1 MNFFIT
7 WISSIIYCVA
17 LPNLSQIRA
26 FLWLKRILIGIVYST
41 SRLIYKCYL
50 IALRC
55 LKFVCESKRK
65 FPIFLFFLKHKCC
78 CFFLLCTFCTGLIF
92 GNGIFC
98 KNFGIDFQNTGK
110 ITTSFIVSIYVKL
123 PLNKARKEILMPF
136 DSKRGLKKRHVVTM
150 TMTFPTCHF
159 SIALLSICNKVRLM
173 NT

>member
-1 MNFFIT
+1 MNFCIT

-26 FLWLKRILIGIVYST
+26 FLWLKRILIGIVYGT

-110 ITTSFIVSIYVKL
+110 ITTSVIAKSIKL
-123 PLNKARKEILMPF
+123 QIKVYQYYGTFLHPNYISRKF
-136 DSKRGLKKRHVVTM
+136 SVVNNNQ
-150 TMTFPTCHF
+150 
-159 SIALLSICNKVRLM
+159 SLWYKLLWAWR
-173 NT
+173 

>member
-110 ITTSFIVSIYVKL
+110 ITISVIAKSIKL
-123 PLNKARKEILMPF
+123 QIKVYQYYGTFLHPNYISRKF
-136 DSKRGLKKRHVVTM
+136 SVVNNNQ
-150 TMTFPTCHF
+150 
-159 SIALLSICNKVRLM
+159 SLWYKLLWAWR
-173 NT
+173 

>member
-1 MNFFIT
+1 MFNVACEFLYNLT

-110 ITTSFIVSIYVKL
+110 ITTSFIAKSIKL
-123 PLNKARKEILMPF
+123 Q
-136 DSKRGLKKRHVVTM
+136 LKVYQYFGTLLHPNNISQKFSVVNNNQ
-150 TMTFPTCHF
+150 
-159 SIALLSICNKVRLM
+159 SLWYKLLWAWS
-173 NT
+173 

>member
-1 MNFFIT
+1 MNFCIT
-7 WISSIIYCVA
+7 WISSILIYCVA

-110 ITTSFIVSIYVKL
+110 ITISVIAKSIKL
-123 PLNKARKEILMPF
+123 QIKVYQYYGTFLHPNYISRKF
-136 DSKRGLKKRHVVTM
+136 SVVNNNQ
-150 TMTFPTCHF
+150 
-159 SIALLSICNKVRLM
+159 SLWYKLLWAWR
-173 NT
+173 

>member
-1 MNFFIT
+1 MNFCIT

-92 GNGIFC
+92 GNGIFY

-110 ITTSFIVSIYVKL
+110 ITISVIAKSIKL
-123 PLNKARKEILMPF
+123 QIKVYQYYGTFLHPNYISRKF
-136 DSKRGLKKRHVVTM
+136 SVVNNNQ
-150 TMTFPTCHF
+150 
-159 SIALLSICNKVRLM
+159 SLWYKLLWAWR
-173 NT
+173 